1 MASFF
6 ATVAFDLK
14 DASSADYECAEKN
27 LRAVGL
33 YKTLKA
39 DNGNSV
45 ELPYNTFAGTFNGET
60 AGAVRDY
67 VREQSKAAL
76 NKCRLTG
83 RLFVAVGGDW
93 SWGSTTF

>member
-6 ATVAFDLK
+6 ATVAFDLR
-14 DASSADYECAEKN
+14 DANSADYECAEKN
-27 LRAVGL
+27 LGAVGL

-60 AGAVRDY
+60 AASVRDY
-67 VREQSKAAL
+67 VQEQSRAAL
-76 NKCRLTG
+76 NKCGLSG
-83 RLFVAVGGDW
+83 RLFVAVGGNW
-93 SWGSTTF
+93 AWGSTTF

>member
-14 DASSADYECAEKN
+14 DANSADYECAEKN
-27 LRAVGL
+27 LAGVGL
-33 YKTLKA
+33 YKTVKG

-45 ELPYNTFAGTFNGET
+45 ELPYNTFAGTFNGEAAAT
-60 AGAVRDY
+60 VRDY
-67 VREQSKAAL
+67 VLNQAKSSL
-76 NKCRLTG
+76 NKCRLNG

-93 SWGSTTF
+93 AWGSSTL